1 MGYIMV
7 AQKVFDN
14 KNSEYCT
21 AWNFGPGRKTHLRV
35 IDFAKLFRLKMRSN
49 SKLIIN
55 KNRDLR
61 EKKNLD
67 LDSKKSKRKLKWK
80 PVMTIDQT
88 LAFTA
93 DWYLAYKDKE
103 DMYQFTISQIRKFMK
118 LV

>member
-1 MGYIMV
+1 
-7 AQKVFDN
+7 
-14 KNSEYCT
+14 
-21 AWNFGPGRKTHLRV
+21 
-35 IDFAKLFRLKMRSN
+35 MRSN

-67 LDSKKSKRKLKWK
+67 LDSKKSKTKLKWK

-93 DWYLAYKDKE
+93 DWYLAYKHKE
-103 DMYQFTISQIRKFMK
+103 DMYQFTTNQIRKFMK